1 MSEQAKAN
9 IFILRKYTKLKNIM
23 TYDDIYGVYQTVL
36 SEFNENPELSDGITE
51 DSNAYNFL
59 KIFFISDENEENTFT
74 DALRAFYITAMAIS
88 DGNSNIISDLLLY
101 LDESNLELTLENYYQ
116 FLSSYENFTYY
127 NSKFIILEQLKEIG
141 FDSSLNRYYS
151 LYEKE
156 SSYFSLSEI
165 DYKTYKLKPKINFIK
180 TNSEYFRNYRDAIS
194 FIDSKIKTIQEP
206 LISETFNQY
215 QFKKIVNQIKN
226 KEESM
231 FLYLEYE
238 KTGYLSNLYN
248 DSVLKLILSNYS
260 TNSNGPKL
268 KLQKND
274 ILLSLNRI
282 TDYVIYS
289 LTKEYVDN
297 FSEKIDDIFSK
308 YTERVFE
315 KLKMSI
321 ATAEDILD
329 IESINFIKL
338 HITNNGNP
346 IEYYDDMVS
355 DMKNISM
362 FVKTIYENIKLDKR
376 FE

>member
-1 MSEQAKAN
+1 MSEQSKPN
-9 IFILRKYTKLKNIM
+9 IFILRKYTKLKNVM

-51 DSNAYNFL
+51 DSDAYNFL
-59 KIFFISDENEENTFT
+59 KIFFISDENEEDIAT

-88 DGNSNIISDLLLY
+88 DGHSNIISDLLLY

-156 SSYFSLSEI
+156 SSYSSLSEI
-165 DYKTYKLKPKINFIK
+165 DYKTYKVRPKINFIK
-180 TNSEYFRNYRDAIS
+180 TNCEYFRNYRDAIS

-206 LISETFNQY
+206 SISETFNQY

-260 TNSNGPKL
+260 TDSNGPKL

-274 ILLSLNRI
+274 ILMSLNRI

-297 FSEKIDDIFSK
+297 FSEKIDEIFSK
-308 YTERVFE
+308 YTDSVLE
-315 KLKMSI
+315 KLKLSI

-329 IESINFIKL
+329 VEAINFIKL
-338 HITNNGNP
+338 YVTNNNNP
-346 IEYYDDMVS
+346 IEYYSDMIS

-362 FVKTIYENIKLDKR
+362 FVKDIYESIKLDKR

>member
-1 MSEQAKAN
+1 MSEQTKAN
-9 IFILRKYTKLKNIM
+9 IFILREYTKLKNIM

-51 DSNAYNFL
+51 DSDAYNFL
-59 KIFFISDENEENTFT
+59 KIFFISDENEENTST

-156 SSYFSLSEI
+156 SSYSSLSEI

-194 FIDSKIKTIQEP
+194 FIDSRIKTIQEP

-215 QFKKIVNQIKN
+215 QFKKIVDQIKN

-260 TNSNGPKL
+260 TNSNDPKL

-297 FSEKIDDIFSK
+297 FSEKIDDIFSN
-308 YTERVFE
+308 YTEKVFE

-338 HITNNGNP
+338 NITNNSNP
-346 IEYYDDMVS
+346 IEYYGDMVS

>member
-1 MSEQAKAN
+1 MSEQSKPN
-9 IFILRKYTKLKNIM
+9 IFILRKYTKLKNVM

-51 DSNAYNFL
+51 DSDAYNFL
-59 KIFFISDENEENTFT
+59 KIFFISDEDGEDIST
-74 DALRAFYITAMAIS
+74 DALRAFYITAMAIR
-88 DGNSNIISDLLLY
+88 DGHSNIISDLLLY

-141 FDSSLNRYYS
+141 FDASLNRYYS

-156 SSYFSLSEI
+156 SSYSSLNEI
-165 DYKTYKLKPKINFIK
+165 DYKTYKVKPKINFIK

-206 LISETFNQY
+206 SISERFNQY

-260 TNSNGPKL
+260 TDSNGPKL

-274 ILLSLNRI
+274 ILMSLNRI

-297 FSEKIDDIFSK
+297 FSEKIDEIFSK
-308 YTERVFE
+308 YTDSVLE
-315 KLKMSI
+315 KLKLSI
-321 ATAEDILD
+321 ATAENILD
-329 IESINFIKL
+329 VEAINFIKL
-338 HITNNGNP
+338 YVTNNNNP
-346 IEYYDDMVS
+346 IEYYSDMVS
-355 DMKNISM
+355 DMKNISI
-362 FVKTIYENIKLDKR
+362 FVKDIYESIKLDKR

>member
-51 DSNAYNFL
+51 DSDAYNFL
-59 KIFFISDENEENTFT
+59 KIFFISDENEENTST

-156 SSYFSLSEI
+156 SSYSSLSEI

-308 YTERVFE
+308 YTERVLE

-338 HITNNGNP
+338 HITNNNNP
-346 IEYYDDMVS
+346 IEYYGDMVS

>member
-1 MSEQAKAN
+1 MSEQTKAN
-9 IFILRKYTKLKNIM
+9 IFILRKYTKLKNVM

-51 DSNAYNFL
+51 DSDAYNFL
-59 KIFFISDENEENTFT
+59 KIFFISDENEENIST

-156 SSYFSLSEI
+156 SSYSSLSEI

-338 HITNNGNP
+338 HITNNNNP
-346 IEYYDDMVS
+346 IEYYGDMIS

>member
-1 MSEQAKAN
+1 MSEQSKPN
-9 IFILRKYTKLKNIM
+9 IFILRKYTKLKNVM

-51 DSNAYNFL
+51 DSDAYNFL
-59 KIFFISDENEENTFT
+59 KIFFISDENEEDIAT

-88 DGNSNIISDLLLY
+88 DGHSNIISDLLLY

-156 SSYFSLSEI
+156 SSYSSLSEI
-165 DYKTYKLKPKINFIK
+165 DYKIYKVKPKINFIK

-206 LISETFNQY
+206 SISETFNQY

-260 TNSNGPKL
+260 TDSNGPKL

-274 ILLSLNRI
+274 ILMSLNRI

-297 FSEKIDDIFSK
+297 FSEKIDEVFSK
-308 YTERVFE
+308 YTENVLE
-315 KLKMSI
+315 KLKLSI

-329 IESINFIKL
+329 IEAINFIKL
-338 HITNNGNP
+338 YVTNNNNP
-346 IEYYDDMVS
+346 IEYYSDMVS

-362 FVKTIYENIKLDKR
+362 FVKDIYESIKLDKR

>member
-9 IFILRKYTKLKNIM
+9 IFILRKYTKLKNVM

-51 DSNAYNFL
+51 DSDAYNFL

-156 SSYFSLSEI
+156 SSYSSLSEI

-297 FSEKIDDIFSK
+297 FSEKIDNIFSK

-338 HITNNGNP
+338 HITNNNNP
-346 IEYYDDMVS
+346 IEYYGDMVS
-355 DMKNISM
+355 DMKNISI

>member
-1 MSEQAKAN
+1 MSEQSKPN
-9 IFILRKYTKLKNIM
+9 IFILRKYTKLKNVM

-51 DSNAYNFL
+51 DSDAYNFL
-59 KIFFISDENEENTFT
+59 KIFFISDENEEDIAT

-88 DGNSNIISDLLLY
+88 DGHSNIISDLLLY

-156 SSYFSLSEI
+156 SSYSSLSEI
-165 DYKTYKLKPKINFIK
+165 DYKTYKVRPKINFIK
-180 TNSEYFRNYRDAIS
+180 TNCEYFRNYRDAIS
-194 FIDSKIKTIQEP
+194 FIDSKIKTIQDP
-206 LISETFNQY
+206 SISERFSQY

-260 TNSNGPKL
+260 TDSNGPKL

-274 ILLSLNRI
+274 ILMSLNRI

-297 FSEKIDDIFSK
+297 FSEKIDEIFSK
-308 YTERVFE
+308 YTDSVLE
-315 KLKMSI
+315 KLKLSI

-329 IESINFIKL
+329 VEAINFIKL
-338 HITNNGNP
+338 YVTNNNNP
-346 IEYYDDMVS
+346 IEYYSDMIS

-362 FVKTIYENIKLDKR
+362 FVKDIYESIKLDKR

>member
-1 MSEQAKAN
+1 MSEQTKAN
-9 IFILRKYTKLKNIM
+9 IFILRKYTKLKNVM

-51 DSNAYNFL
+51 DSDAYNFL
-59 KIFFISDENEENTFT
+59 KIFFISDENEENIST

-156 SSYFSLSEI
+156 SSYSSLSEI

-338 HITNNGNP
+338 HITNNNNP
-346 IEYYDDMVS
+346 IEYYGDMVS